1 MQELRQGM
9 YARSLAGH
17 DKGHLYVIL
26 SVDGEYVYLA
36 DGKTR
41 RADRPK
47 KKKIRHIQPDFHVD
61 TEIREKLDLAVPI
74 RDEDLKRAIKLKE
87 EPSRR

>member
-17 DKGHLYVIL
+17 DKGKLYVIL
-26 SVDGEYVYLA
+26 AVDGEYVYLA
-36 DGKTR
+36 DGKNR

-47 KKKIRHIQPDFHVD
+47 KKKIRHIQPDFHMDAV
-61 TEIREKLDLAVPI
+61 IKEKLDLAVPI